1 MALWLT
7 TYAHKGA
14 DTVYR
19 LSKDNTTGT
28 FQIKGQLDSPAKS
41 GPRHIAVKDDML
53 YTIHEKDNSLTQQ
66 QIPIDVS
73 APSPIIA
80 SFNITPPN
88 PPAGALFAAAEIRLL
103 NASSQFNKT
112 FIYASNRN
120 IGSVQDPQGD
130 AIAIFEVEP
139 ELKFVKHVFTG
150 LNQIRGM
157 EFGGDENEFLVAA
170 GLAGTAGVKVF
181 KRTAGGADLEFVAE
195 SMDIPTRT
203 SFVWVDN

>member
-1 MALWLT
+1 MWLT

-28 FQIKGQLDSPAKS
+28 FQIKGQLDSPAGS

-170 GLAGTAGVKVF
+170 GFAGTAGVKVF

-195 SMDIPTRT
+195 SKDIPTRT